1 MAGCDQN
8 RLDDTGGEGKDDQR
22 WFEWSFFEYAV
33 RSSQNMC
40 NDELIHGSTH
50 P

>member
-22 WFEWSFFEYAV
+22 WFEWSFLNTQYAV
-33 RSSQNMC
+33 VKICAMTN
-40 NDELIHGSTH
+40 
-50 P
+50 